1 MINVLFVC
9 LGNICRSPMAEGLFK
24 KQVNEAG
31 LGNQISCDSAGT
43 ASYHLGQQP
52 DKRMVSTASE
62 QGVKLNHKARQ
73 FSKAD
78 FNAFDYIVVMDESN
92 YNNVMKLK
100 PSKSKAKVIYMR
112 SYDEY
117 VLGVKEVPDPYYG
130 SMEDFKTCY
139 YILESCCRNF
149 LKEIIETNCL
159 KLETSKSM

>member
-9 LGNICRSPMAEGLFK
+9 LGNICRSPLAEGLFK
-24 KQVNEAG
+24 KQVNEVG
-31 LGNQISCDSAGT
+31 LNEQITCDSAGT

-52 DKRMVSTASE
+52 DKRMVSTALE
-62 QGVKLNHKARQ
+62 QDVKLNHKAKQ

-78 FNAFDYIVVMDESN
+78 FNNFDYIVVMDESN

-100 PSKSKAKVIYMR
+100 PTKSKAKVVFMR
-112 SYDEY
+112 NYDEY

-139 YILESCCRNF
+139 YILESCCKNF
-149 LKEIIETNCL
+149 LKEIIESKGL
-159 KLETSKSM
+159 KLENSQSV

>member
-1 MINVLFVC
+1 
-9 LGNICRSPMAEGLFK
+9 MAEGLFK
-24 KQVNEAG
+24 KQVIEAG
-31 LGNQISCDSAGT
+31 LQDQICCDSAGT

-52 DKRMVSTASE
+52 DKRMVSTAASH
-62 QGVKLNHKARQ
+62 GVKLNHKARQ

-100 PSKSKAKVIYMR
+100 PTKSKAKVVFMR

-130 SMEDFKTCY
+130 TSEDFQTCY

-149 LKEIIETNCL
+149 LKEIVEL
-159 KLETSKSM
+159 KRQKLENSQSA

>member
-24 KQVNEAG
+24 KLVADKELN
-31 LGNQISCDSAGT
+31 NQISSDSAGT
-43 ASYHLGQQP
+43 ASYHLGHQP
-52 DKRMVSTASE
+52 DKRMVSTAADH
-62 QGVKLNHKARQ
+62 GIKLNHKARQ
-73 FSKAD
+73 FSKKD
-78 FNAFDYIVVMDESN
+78 FNDFDYIVVMDESN

-100 PSKSKAKVIYMR
+100 PTISNAKVIYMR

-130 SMEDFKTCY
+130 TMEDFQTCY

-149 LKEIIETNCL
+149 LKEIIESIGIN
-159 KLETSKSM
+159 KTSSNS